1 MGETEVVSS
10 GDERRLDRKKF
21 VTRAAATTALA
32 SVAIDRL
39 ANEGLAHGGPA
50 RHIEEATIAELQAAM
65 TSRRETAVSLVQKY
79 LERIEHIDRRGPK
92 LNSIIEVNPDAREI
106 ARELDRERRDG
117 TVRGPLHGI
126 PIVLKDNIDTGDRMQ
141 TAAGSL
147 ALVGRPAAQD
157 STVAAKLREAG
168 VVILGK
174 TNLSEWANFRGFFSS
189 SGWSGRAGQCRNPY
203 VIDRNPC
210 GSSSGSGIAPSANL
224 SAASIGTE
232 TDGSIVCPS
241 NANAVVGIKPTVGL
255 TSRAGVIPIAASQD
269 TVGPHGR
276 TVADAAAVLGA
287 IASVTPDP
295 RDPATSTGPI
305 GPRGAVFSDYT
316 QFLDPNGLA
325 GVRIGVPR
333 AGVFDNTTEE
343 VDRAFEEAL
352 DAMRAAGA
360 TIVDPANI
368 PTQPQINAGNEEIT
382 VLIFE
387 FKRDLNA
394 YLATRSNVALDRE
407 GFPRTLAG
415 LIAFNEAH
423 ADEELKWFGQQIFEL
438 AEAEV
443 FDLAAYNAARP
454 EARRLGGTDGIDAT
468 LAAHNVQALI
478 SPTDSPAWPID
489 LVNGDH
495 FIFGTSA
502 AAAIAGYPIVQ
513 VPMGFAFGLPLGIS
527 FYASA
532 FSEPTL
538 IKLASGFEAATR
550 VRRKPEFLATLPL
563 NGKKH
568 PGKGKHD
575 GMPGAVRTSPRRM

>member
-10 GDERRLDRKKF
+10 GDERRLDRKTF

-32 SVAIDRL
+32 TVAIDRL
-39 ANEGLAHGGPA
+39 AGEAVAGH
-50 RHIEEATIAELQAAM
+50 RMEIEEATIAELQDAM
-65 TSRRETAVSLVQKY
+65 ASRRESAVSLVEKY
-79 LERIEHIDRRGPK
+79 LDRIRAIDQRGPK
-92 LNSIIEVNPDAREI
+92 LNSIIELNPDARSI
-106 ARELDRERRDG
+106 AKELDRERRRG
-117 TVRGPLHGI
+117 HVRGPLHGI
-126 PIVLKDNIDTGDRMQ
+126 PIVVKDNIDTGDRMQ

-147 ALVGRPAAQD
+147 ALLGRPPAQD

-203 VIDRNPC
+203 VTDRNPC

-224 SAASIGTE
+224 SAASLGTE

-343 VDRAFEEAL
+343 VDRAFEDAL

-387 FKRDLNA
+387 FKRDLNT
-394 YLATRSNVALDRE
+394 YLATRSNIALDRE

-513 VPMGFAFGLPLGIS
+513 VPMGFTSGLPLGIS

-538 IKLASGFEAATR
+538 IKLASGFEAVTR
-550 VRRKPEFLATLPL
+550 VRQKPRFLETLSL

-568 PGKGKHD
+568 RGRKGDHCE
-575 GMPGAVRTSPRRM
+575 MPGAVRTSPRRM